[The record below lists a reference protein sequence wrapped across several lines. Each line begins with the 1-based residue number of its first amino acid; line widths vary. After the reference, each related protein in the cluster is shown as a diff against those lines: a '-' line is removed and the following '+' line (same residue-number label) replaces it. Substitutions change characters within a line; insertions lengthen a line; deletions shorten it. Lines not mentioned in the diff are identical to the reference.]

1 MKEEI
6 LKRDM
11 FAMPLS
17 SKSKNTGIMQ
27 GFEDMED
34 TSVEEM
40 PPMARVPQNPE
51 ILMNNLRGDI
61 RSVDARYME
70 LAQMVGEQ
78 AAMDTPPEVLA
89 MLQMQMAQPP
99 SPPAGVPPEQ
109 PPQMG
114 MPPDM
119 GMQGGIGALPQAAG
133 MMPPGMEGAPPF
145 PVGAN
150 GAPPTPDGL
159 PPERAALGKFISG
172 AARYGSDIAEGAR
185 TMGRNVYEAGSDAVR
200 AADRFLG
207 DTFARPYMDIGPMT
221 RDGRRLVG
229 QGQDDLRMYQPDPYT
244 AQTPM
249 PGEGTQLRGLNTIN
263 LRTPTMTQ
271 AIEAA
276 GRINP
281 KSFVGGAV
289 AATLPYSLQLGK
301 DIGDRLSRTADKRS
315 GAESQVNLIPGEGPP
330 LTDPTG
336 KPLLAGQAMMPGNE
350 TINKIVREPSAIST
364 APVMPMEKKPEESV
378 IQEKPVVVEDVTNK
392 FIKEKLAEPKT
403 KVQRIKEEYAGLEPM
418 FTEILGKDKDSM
430 RMNAL
435 LLLSDAGFKLAST
448 YKPTA
453 AMAIGEALSG
463 LPKGMAVLAAQARQ
477 NGIQLKTAALQQAVG
492 NIELQD
498 KYAFEMQKANIN
510 NQAKRQLKILDND
523 YNLMLKQIEAG
534 QFVEGKPVV
543 GLQTVT
549 SKSGSFKGYKMDPN
563 DPTFKSAIES
573 DNKLR
578 PTDNYFITYTGRSP
592 ATMVT
597 DDNKRVKLQD
607 QLGNYDSTIRS
618 MNALQDVISG
628 AYGIGSFFSDI
639 KNNLFV
645 PIAPNAIVSPDL
657 DQAGTVAKIKS
668 LLSTIQKDI
677 AQGDGNGKVAVQTEK
692 WAQDVTKRL
701 NDPTAF
707 FSDPEL
713 AAKELA
719 ALRTGVLN
727 GREEVVQRLGFE
739 GNNYIMSVPNIGTRN
754 DPFVLPNTLED
765 RSRMLNYLAGVYKT
779 APPNA
784 QVHLKKGPSG
794 EIIIVTPQQILSA
807 QAEVL
812 NELKAAKA
820 TGK

>member
-99 SPPAGVPPEQ
+99 MPPAGVPPEQ

-172 AARYGSDIAEGAR
+172 AARYGSDLAEGAR
-185 TMGRNVYEAGSDAVR
+185 TMGRSAYEAGTEAVR

-207 DTFARPYMDIGPMT
+207 DTFARPYMDLGPMT
-221 RDGRRLVG
+221 QDGRRLVG
-229 QGQDDLRMYQPDPYT
+229 QGRDDLRMYQPDPYT
-244 AQTPM
+244 AQTPV
-249 PGEGTQLRGLNTIN
+249 PGEGSRLRGLNTIE
-263 LRTPTMTQ
+263 LRNPTFTQ

-276 GRINP
+276 GRMNP
-281 KSFVGGAV
+281 KSFVGGAA
-289 AATLPYSLQLGK
+289 AATLPYSAQLAS
-301 DIGDRLSRTADKRS
+301 DMADRLSRTADKRS
-315 GAESQVNLIPGEGPP
+315 GAESQVDLIPGQGPP
-330 LTDPTG
+330 LTDPMG
-336 KPLLAGQAMMPGNE
+336 KPIRQGEAFMPANE
-350 TINKIVREPSAIST
+350 TINKIMREPSAIST

-378 IQEKPVVVEDVTNK
+378 IQKTPVVDGTSK
-392 FIKEKLAEPKT
+392 FIKEKLAEPTAKT
-403 KVQRIKEEYAGLEPM
+403 KSQRIKEEYAGLEPM
-418 FTEILGKDKDSM
+418 FTEILGSNKDDM

-463 LPKGMAVLAAQARQ
+463 LPKGMAALAAQARQ
-477 NGIQLKTAALQQAVG
+477 NGIQLKSAALQQAVN
-492 NIELQD
+492 NINLQD
-498 KYAFEMQKANIN
+498 KYAMDMQLAITKGEY
-510 NQAKRQLKILDND
+510 KLRETLLKND
-523 YNLMLKQIEAG
+523 FDLQKIIAL
-534 QFVEGKPVV
+534 EGGTVIDDGGM
-543 GLQTVT
+543 GLRVQKT
-549 SKSGSFKGYKMDPN
+549 KKGSFVGTSIDPN
-563 DPTFKSAIES
+563 DPTVTSAIKS
-573 DNKLR
+573 SFTLR
-578 PTDNYFITYTGRSP
+578 PTDNPFVEWRGQAPTT
-592 ATMVT
+592 VET
-597 DDNKRVKLQD
+597 DKAERVKL
-607 QLGNYDSTIRS
+607 GNTMRS
-618 MNALQDVISG
+618 LDNSLQTLQNLKGSYAG
-628 AYGIGSFFSDI
+628 AYSPGTWFTD
-639 KNNLFV
+639 KVNNIFV
-645 PIAPNAIVSPDL
+645 PISGGLIRPDVNQQDVSTRISTGMN
-657 DQAGTVAKIKS
+657 QIMKS
-668 LLSTIQKDI
+668 I
-677 AQGDGNGKVAVQTEK
+677 ASANDSGRVAVQEQE
-692 WAQDVTKRL
+692 WARETAKGI

-707 FSDPEL
+707 FANKEL
-713 AAKELA
+713 AAKQFNSMEA
-719 ALRTGVLN
+719 MLRNARQNVLTQLGYIDQDYVMNTPSTGT
-727 GREEVVQRLGFE
+727 QR
-739 GNNYIMSVPNIGTRN
+739 
-754 DPFVLPNTLED
+754 DPFVISADPAEQK
-765 RSRMLNYLAGVYKT
+765 RMFTYLGSTIGMVQD
-779 APPNA
+779 PNA
-784 QVHLKKGPSG
+784 TVYIRMPNGRVDAFNPTQLRSLVQK
-794 EIIIVTPQQILSA
+794 
-807 QAEVL
+807 
-812 NELKAAKA
+812 
-820 TGK
+820 